1 MQGLVLKYLIRA
13 GWAALVIIGIAVVC
27 QPIGLDAQ
35 VFYGLVGLA
44 VMLLIHMLKLR
55 GPLRHVFLA
64 IAVSIALRYL
74 YWRVTS
80 TLPSSDD
87 IMSFIPGIILLIAE
101 VYSIA
106 MLFISVMVSAEPLKR
121 KPQPLRGSPK
131 DYPSV
136 DVFIPSYN
144 EDDDIL
150 GTTMAA
156 CVNMKYPKDKLTIYL
171 CDDGGSDQK
180 CNDKD
185 PAKRH
190 VAIARRKRLMAMC
203 KEMGVEYRTRARN
216 EHAKAGNMNEALK
229 TSHGDLIL
237 VFDADHA
244 PVRDFLLKTIGH
256 FQHDPKLFLV
266 QTPHFFLNPDPVE
279 KNMGTFSFMP
289 SENEMFY
296 QVSQKGLDKW
306 DASFFC
312 GSGAILSRA
321 ALNQVGGFSGITITE
336 DCETAL
342 DLHSL
347 GWSSAYV
354 DEPLLAG
361 FQPETIDAF
370 LTQRSRWCQGM
381 TQILLLKPPF
391 FKKGLSMM
399 QRIAYLSSMLY
410 WLFPLSRMTFTIAP
424 MLYIFFDLE
433 IYNASFQ
440 EFMAYTGILMASAAI
455 TQNYLYHSVRW
466 PWISETYEYMQSLH
480 LVPVIFATVWKP
492 RAPSFKVTD
501 KGTTLEND
509 FFSPKGWAFLG
520 MFILLLLSALTALY
534 RLWLDNF
541 SNELLMVVG
550 AWSVFNL
557 ILGGMAIGLC
567 AEKKERRRHYR
578 LSPETPDYSF
588 ELHTKEGVK
597 QVNAADFAIGG
608 IGLTD
613 KDRRVGG
620 AKLEK
625 GMHGKL
631 RVINNK
637 TNKAIHAFN
646 VSIGWHDPTGT
657 PRIGV
662 SLVRPT
668 ARDRRM
674 LAFLMLPG
682 DGQLQKIMMKR
693 RVRRPLLKGTVM
705 IILWALDQTGRGIRA
720 VIGELFPGPEK
731 KNVTE

>member
-1 MQGLVLKYLIRA
+1 MKYLIRA
-13 GWAALVIIGIAVVC
+13 AWALLVVVGIAVVC

-35 VFYGLVGLA
+35 VLYGLIGLGGMIA
-44 VMLLIHMLKLR
+44 IHMLKLR
-55 GPLRHVFLA
+55 GLLRHVFLA

-80 TLPSSDD
+80 TLPPSDD
-87 IMSFIPGIILLIAE
+87 LLSFIPGIILLVAE
-101 VYSIA
+101 VYSIS
-106 MLFISVMVSAEPLKR
+106 MLFISVVVSADPLTR

-171 CDDGGSDQK
+171 CDDGGTDQK

-190 VAIARRKRLMAMC
+190 EAIERRKRLKKLC
-203 KEMGVEYRTRARN
+203 KEMGVQYRTRERN

-229 TSHGDLIL
+229 TSTGDLIL

-244 PVRDFLLKTIGH
+244 PVRDFLLKTVGH
-256 FQHDPKLFLV
+256 FQHDKNLFLV
-266 QTPHFFLNPDPVE
+266 QTPHFFLNPDPIE
-279 KNMGTFSFMP
+279 KNMGTYSFMP

-296 QVSQKGLDKW
+296 QVTQKGLDKW

-312 GSGAILSRA
+312 GSGALLKRK
-321 ALNQVGGFSGITITE
+321 ALDEVGGFSGITITE

-342 DLHSL
+342 DLHSR

-381 TQILLLKPPF
+381 IQILLLKPPF
-391 FKKGLSMM
+391 FKRGLSLM
-399 QRIAYLSSMLY
+399 QRIAYLSSMTF
-410 WLFPLSRMTFTIAP
+410 WLFPLSRMTFMLAP

-440 EFMAYTGILMASAAI
+440 EFFAYTGLLMASAVV

-466 PWISETYEYMQSLH
+466 PWISETYEYIQSVH
-480 LVPVIFATVWKP
+480 LVPVIFSTVWKP
-492 RAPSFKVTD
+492 RAPNFKVTD
-501 KGTTLEND
+501 KGITLEKD
-509 FFSPKGWAFLG
+509 FFSQKGWAFLI
-520 MFILLLLSALTALY
+520 MFILLLMACLIALY

-557 ILGGMAIGLC
+557 MLGGLALGLC
-567 AEKKERRRHYR
+567 AEKKELRRHYR
-578 LSPETPDYSF
+578 LDAKVDEFDF
-588 ELHTKEGVK
+588 ELHTKAGKKEVTPE
-597 QVNAADFAIGG
+597 NFSIGG
-608 IGLTD
+608 IGMVD
-613 KDRRVGG
+613 KDRRAGG
-620 AKLEK
+620 AQLEK

-631 RVINNK
+631 RVINRK
-637 TNKAIHAFN
+637 TKKAIHAFN
-646 VSIGWHDPTGT
+646 VSLSWHVPKGI
-657 PRIGV
+657 PKIGV
-662 SLVRPT
+662 SFVRPT

-674 LAFLMLPG
+674 LTYLMLPG
-682 DGQLQKIMMKR
+682 EGQLQEIMMKR
-693 RVRRPLLKGTVM
+693 RTRRPIWHGTGA
-705 IILWALDQTGRGIRA
+705 ILAWAFDQAGRGAARRHR
-720 VIGELFPGPEK
+720 
-731 KNVTE
+731 

>member
-1 MQGLVLKYLIRA
+1 MKYLVRA
-13 GWAALVIIGIAVVC
+13 AWAVLVVIGIAFVC

-35 VFYGLVGLA
+35 VLYGLLGLA
-44 VMLLIHMLKLR
+44 GMLIIHIMQLR
-55 GPLRHVFLA
+55 GFLRHIFLA
-64 IAVSIALRYL
+64 ITVSIALRYL

-80 TLPSSDD
+80 TLPPSDD
-87 IMSFIPGIILLIAE
+87 LWSFVPGIILLVAE

-106 MLFISVMVSAEPLKR
+106 MLFISVLVSSDPLTR
-121 KPQPLRGSPK
+121 KPQPLRGPASK
-131 DYPSV
+131 YPSV

-156 CVNMKYPKDKLTIYL
+156 AINMKYPKDKLNVYL
-171 CDDGGSDQK
+171 CDDGGTDQK
-180 CNDKD
+180 CNQKD

-190 VAIARRKRLMAMC
+190 EAIERRKRLKALC
-203 KEMGVEYRTRARN
+203 ADMGVNYRTRARN

-229 TSHGDLIL
+229 TSNGDLVL

-244 PVRDFLLKTIGH
+244 PVRDFLIKTVGH
-256 FQHDPKLFLV
+256 FQNDPKLFLV

-279 KNMGTFSFMP
+279 KNMGTYSFMP

-296 QVSQKGLDKW
+296 QVTQKGLDKW
-306 DASFFC
+306 DSSFFC
-312 GSGAILSRA
+312 GSGAILKRE
-321 ALNQVGGFSGITITE
+321 ALNEVGGFSGITITE

-342 DLHSL
+342 DLHAR

-354 DEPLLAG
+354 DEPMLAG
-361 FQPETIDAF
+361 FQPETVEAF

-381 TQILLLKPPF
+381 IQIFMLKPPF
-391 FKKGLSMM
+391 FKKGLNFM
-399 QRIAYLSSMLY
+399 QRVAYLSSMTF
-410 WLFPLSRMTFTIAP
+410 WFFPLSRMVFMVAP

-466 PWISETYEYMQSLH
+466 PWISETYEYMQSIH
-480 LVPVIFATVWKP
+480 LIPVIFSTIWKP

-501 KGTTLEND
+501 KGTTLEKD
-509 FFSPKGWAFLG
+509 FFSPKGWAFVI
-520 MFILLLLSALTALY
+520 MFVLLLVACLTALY
-534 RLWLDNF
+534 RLWIDNF

-557 ILGGMAIGLC
+557 MLGALAIGLC
-567 AEKKERRRHYR
+567 AEKKELRRHYR
-578 LSPETPDYSF
+578 LDAKSPDFTF
-588 ELHTKEGVK
+588 ELHTKSGIKKVEAE
-597 QVNAADFAIGG
+597 NYAIGG
-608 IGLTD
+608 IGLVD
-613 KDRRVGG
+613 NDRRVGG
-620 AKLEK
+620 GLLEK

-631 RVINNK
+631 RVINKK
-637 TNKAIHAFN
+637 TKKAIHSFN
-646 VSIGWHDPTGT
+646 VSVGWHVPEGI
-657 PRIGV
+657 PKIGV
-662 SLVRPT
+662 TFVKPT

-682 DGQLQKIMMKR
+682 DGQLKEIMQR
-693 RVRRPLLKGTVM
+693 RRTRRPVWKGTIAIVT
-705 IILWALDQTGRGIRA
+705 WAFDQAGRGIRSA
-720 VIGELFPGPEK
+720 MGELFPAPEK
-731 KNVTE
+731 KQPAE